1 MKISWKRIGLF
12 AGLIALVGVVALG
25 TVAFAQDTDDQTVWP
40 FNLRQKMHEAIAG
53 VLGIGVDEY
62 DAAVG
67 TAQSQL
73 LEEVVAEGVLTQ
85 EQADQ
90 LLERMEGDFGFRS
103 MPFGRGGMGDRMD
116 DRMGDRMGD
125 RMDGRMGGWMG
136 GPENSLVSVAAEQ
149 LNLEVDD
156 LLAELQDGKS
166 IADVAEAQGV
176 NPQTIADA
184 YITTVSESL
193 AVAVAEE
200 RITQEQADALLANM
214 KERVTVQLDSGCAGF
229 GFWPRG
235 LQMPEGFQPN
245 FGGRG
250 VRPMPFGDFG
260 PRGSG
265 GRGWMAPDNS
275 GQSTTSTATQL

>member
-12 AGLIALVGVVALG
+12 AGLIALVGVLALG
-25 TVAFAQDTDDQTVWP
+25 TVAFAQDTDDETVWP

-62 DAAVG
+62 DAAVE
-67 TAQSQL
+67 TAQGQL

-176 NPQTIADA
+176 DPQTIADA
-184 YITTVSESL
+184 YIAKVSENL
-193 AVAVAEE
+193 AEAVAEE
-200 RITQEQADALLANM
+200 RITQEQADQML
-214 KERVTVQLDSGCAGF
+214 ERMTEGVTAQLDSGCG
-229 GFWPRG
+229 GFWPG
-235 LQMPEGFQPN
+235 DFKGQMPEGFERGGRPVPFEGFEGFSRRG

-250 VRPMPFGDFG
+250 P
-260 PRGSG
+260 
-265 GRGWMAPDNS
+265 MAPDSS
-275 GQSTTSTATQL
+275 GESTTSTATQL

>member
-67 TAQSQL
+67 TAQGQL

-85 EQADQ
+85 EQADSM
-90 LLERMEGDFGFRS
+90 LERMEDGFGFRS
-103 MPFGRGGMGDRMD
+103 MPFGGRGGRGFK
-116 DRMGDRMGD
+116 
-125 RMDGRMGGWMG
+125 MGGWMDG
-136 GPENSLVSVAAEQ
+136 PWMGDPENCLISVAAEQ
-149 LNLEVDD
+149 LNLEVND